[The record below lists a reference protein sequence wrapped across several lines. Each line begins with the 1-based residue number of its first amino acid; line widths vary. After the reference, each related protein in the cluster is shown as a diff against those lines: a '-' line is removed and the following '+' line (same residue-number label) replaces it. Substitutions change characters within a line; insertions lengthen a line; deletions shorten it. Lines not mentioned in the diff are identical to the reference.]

1 MTEKDKAAT
10 LLARLELIQMKD
22 IALTPEELLEKFGA
36 DEVGFFYK
44 KICVEK
50 WYDT

>member
-22 IALTPEELLEKFGA
+22 IALTPDEMLEMFGA

-44 KICVEK
+44 KICEGK
-50 WYDT
+50 